1 MRASPDKKPGSM
13 RAQEAACDTPRNYTL
28 LSVSPLLGNLDTRTP
43 NFSPLHGIWCES
55 SHRLGPTGGVKGVA
69 VIPWLAR
76 QDGSRTHHHQ
86 TLTESFHSPMPQEVT
101 QHHFIQASPQAA
113 TRSFGNLVLQMRNL
127 SSPWNYFASKRQSW
141 NPQVCPLMLH
151 MAPPPG
157 TLTAALSTPSGLRLQ
172 GQG

>member
-1 MRASPDKKPGSM
+1 M